1 MSARPGLQTEYA
13 FVLPRGYVDQTGE
26 LHREGAMRLATALDE
41 IAPLRDPRVR
51 ANAAYLTVV
60 LLARVVTRL
69 GTLPDVNTGVIEGL
83 FSADVAYLQ
92 DFYQR
97 INEPGALAVR
107 VACPACGHEF
117 AAEVPPAGESAAT
130 PSSGSARR

>member
-1 MSARPGLQTEYA
+1 MAERAGRGGKGSGGIGLQTEYE
-13 FVLPRGYVDQTGE
+13 FTLPRGFVDSSGD
-26 LHREGAMRLATALDE
+26 LHRIGVMRLATAIDE

-51 ANAAYLTVV
+51 ANQAYLTIV

-83 FSADVAYLQ
+83 FSADVAFLQ

-97 INEPGALAVR
+97 INEPGAMKVG
-107 VACPACGHEF
+107 VTCPSCNHTF
-117 AAEVPPAGESAAT
+117 EVDVLQSGES
-130 PSSGSARR
+130 